1 VASQLSVRTGRQPLT
16 GAAKAAALLV
26 ALGPD
31 LSARVLQ
38 HLREHEIEALTVKVA
53 AMERLTEEE
62 VASVINEAH
71 EMVLAH
77 RYVATGGVDYAREML
92 AKALGPDKAT
102 ALIERVVATH
112 PPAPFEF
119 LRKSDP
125 RQMATFLQNEHPQT
139 IALILSHL
147 QPVQAAAVLTNL
159 GEDLQ
164 AEVARRIATMDRT
177 PPEIIN
183 RVEEIMRRRLSSL
196 ISQDTRS
203 VGGIGHL
210 VAILTTVDR
219 GTERHILE
227 RLTETDPE
235 LAEEVRKLM
244 FTFDDLILLDDRSLQ
259 RVLREVD
266 MRDLA
271 LALKAAR
278 DDLKEHIFSNMS
290 ARAAELLREEIS
302 YLGPVRIR
310 AVEEAQQRIVSIV
323 RRLEEAEEIVISR
336 GEERLLG

>member
-1 VASQLSVRTGRQPLT
+1 MASPLSVRTGRQPLT

-38 HLREHEIEALTVKVA
+38 HLREHEIEALTIKVA

-77 RYVATGGVDYAREML
+77 RYVANGGVDYAREML

-235 LAEEVRKLM
+235 LAEDVRKLM

-290 ARAAELLREEIS
+290 TRAAELLREEIS

>member
-1 VASQLSVRTGRQPLT
+1 MAGQLSVRTGRQPPT

-38 HLREHEIEALTVKVA
+38 HLQEHEIEALTVKVA
-53 AMERLTEEE
+53 TMDRLTEEE

-92 AKALGPDKAT
+92 AKAFGPDKAT

-227 RLTETDPE
+227 RLTETDPQ